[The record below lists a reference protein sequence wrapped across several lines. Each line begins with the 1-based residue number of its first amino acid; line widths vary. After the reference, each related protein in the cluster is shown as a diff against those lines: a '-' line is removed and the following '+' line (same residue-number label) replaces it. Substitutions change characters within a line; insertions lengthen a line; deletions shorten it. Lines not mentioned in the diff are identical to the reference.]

1 MHEIRSDIKFA
12 TILSTDECSCVDN
25 WDEYIEYLNDTIY
38 KLTNDLEKKL
48 NYKSDKFG
56 DLKIILY
63 MDQPLDDR
71 DGKFEIHVKINDS
84 RDNFN
89 EDDWYDGLAE
99 DVPFI
104 RFLEEQLVIYINE
117 LNDILKQI
125 KHPINEELIYKDES
139 LYMRI
144 SPINT
149 KHVPEYVDFAID
161 TDVDTDQL
169 FDNIW
174 VN

>member
-1 MHEIRSDIKFA
+1 MHEIRSEVKFA
-12 TILSTDECSCVDN
+12 TILSTDTSDIDN

-48 NYKSDKFG
+48 NYKSNKFG

-63 MDQPLDDR
+63 IDQPLDDR
-71 DGKFEIHVKINDS
+71 DGKFEIRVKINDS

-99 DVPFI
+99 DAQFI
-104 RFLEEQLVIYINE
+104 RFLEEQLVIYIKE

-125 KHPINEELIYKDES
+125 KYPINEELIYKDGS

-144 SPINT
+144 SPINN
-149 KHVPEYVDFAID
+149 KHVPVYVDFAID
-161 TDVDTDQL
+161 TEVDTSQL